1 MPYPD
6 RHPQVNS
13 SPHIS
18 VLRDEQTRITSE
30 RGGSVLDKNATV
42 YPARAT
48 QLRWSV
54 SCVKAWL
61 RPSLTLVTLM
71 TLVVIAMTSL
81 ITADRVEAQELN
93 LLDKPRGLY
102 LGVRPGEQT
111 YAPGKKLKPTGGVV
125 KITWVGFQARGNR
138 GRVFIQSDSPPIY
151 EFSQSR
157 PKKVIIDFPNARL
170 HTRNDAR
177 SLDTAYFPTVVRSVK
192 AKQIFKSI
200 VRVSITLREPAR
212 YTVKKDKQFLHLL
225 FDPPKK
231 PINVLAE
238 IEKES
243 ENAAK
248 RQGGTVI
255 YRSRQRRRIE

>member
-18 VLRDEQTRITSE
+18 VLRDQKTRVISE
-30 RGGSVLDKNATV
+30 REGSAFNKSVTA
-42 YPARAT
+42 YPSPRT
-48 QLRWSV
+48 QLRWTLL
-54 SCVKAWL
+54 CVKTWT
-61 RPSLTLVTLM
+61 RSSLTLVMLIA
-71 TLVVIAMTSL
+71 IAMTSL
-81 ITADRVEAQELN
+81 ITVDGADAQELN

-125 KITWVGFQARGNR
+125 KITWVGFQARGSR

-238 IEKES
+238 IERES

-255 YRSRQRRRIE
+255 YRSRQRRQIE